1 MSYERDLAFNLRVGG
16 LTEDE
21 IAETLDEVRAHQSS
35 AGTPAAEEFGSAQ
48 AYAKQFP
55 KREMR
60 TRGSAITVIGVTLA
74 IAYVAVVL
82 LLLPL
87 LGIYARDALGPIGVW
102 PAGVVIL
109 AGVLAG
115 FLADY
120 LRPVPR
126 SRVTR

>member
-1 MSYERDLAFNLRVGG
+1 
-16 LTEDE
+16 
-21 IAETLDEVRAHQSS
+21 
-35 AGTPAAEEFGSAQ
+35 
-48 AYAKQFP
+48 
-55 KREMR
+55 MR

-87 LGIYARDALGPIGVW
+87 LGIYARDCLGPIGVW

-109 AGVLAG
+109 AAVLAG